1 MHFKHRNRSSLAA
14 LSLALGV
21 TLAGH
26 GALAFGQSPAAATH
40 AQTYDFDI
48 ASGPLDQ
55 ALLNL
60 SRNSGQTIAFQQD
73 LVQGLTS
80 AAVRGRLTTEQALQ
94 QALRGSALDAVPSGD
109 GGWVLRRAAKAPAAS
124 IKASPAA
131 AVALAPV
138 PGDVA
143 LEKVVVTGSRIARAQ
158 VEGPSPVT
166 VISGE
171 EITSRGYKN
180 VYDAI
185 ASQTQNTGMTQG
197 EDYGNTFQPAAS
209 ALNLRGLGPNHTLVL
224 INGRRVADYP
234 TAYDGAVNFTNLANI
249 PAVMIERI
257 EILSSGASA
266 VYGSDA
272 IAGVVNIILKDK
284 ISGVDVN
291 LRGGGDNQRLQISGG
306 DSWGDFDGVF
316 GLELTNRQPIW
327 SNQRGFMTDGP
338 AVNVGYRR
346 NLDSGAYLG
355 PGCAAYGGIYNG
367 KLGNTGNRCTT
378 NQY

>member
-26 GALAFGQSPAAATH
+26 GALAFGQSPSPAAATQ
-40 AQTYDFDI
+40 AQTFDFDI

-60 SRNSGQTIAFQQD
+60 SRSSGQTISFQQD

-80 AAVRGRLTTEQALQ
+80 APVRGRLTTEQALQ
-94 QALRGSALDAVPSGD
+94 QALRGAALDAVPSGD
-109 GGWVLRRAAKAPAAS
+109 GWVLRRAAKTPAAS
-124 IKASPAA
+124 VKAA
-131 AVALAPV
+131 AVSAKV

-166 VISGE
+166 VISSE

-209 ALNLRGLGPNHTLVL
+209 ALNLRWLGPNHTLVL

-272 IAGVVNIILKDK
+272 PL
-284 ISGVDVN
+284 
-291 LRGGGDNQRLQISGG
+291 
-306 DSWGDFDGVF
+306 
-316 GLELTNRQPIW
+316 
-327 SNQRGFMTDGP
+327 
-338 AVNVGYRR
+338 
-346 NLDSGAYLG
+346 
-355 PGCAAYGGIYNG
+355 PGW
-367 KLGNTGNRCTT
+367 
-378 NQY
+378 